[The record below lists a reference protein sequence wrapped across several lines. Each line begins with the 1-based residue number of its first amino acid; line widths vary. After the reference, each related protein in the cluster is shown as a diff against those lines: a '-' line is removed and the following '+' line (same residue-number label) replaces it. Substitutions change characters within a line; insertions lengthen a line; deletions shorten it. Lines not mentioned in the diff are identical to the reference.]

1 MSIAEGQKDD
11 VMSMLSSAFKD
22 KITRNRSILHSI
34 LKTIYLCG
42 KQNIL
47 LRGHTEE
54 KSNLLTTGPK
64 LIKFWLLI
72 CKSPPNARYLSPTMQ
87 NELIAICG
95 RQLQQV
101 IVSECNSANCFS
113 VIADET
119 TDVSTTEQISLCVRY
134 VGVDSDEEMC
144 VKESFLGFAEASS
157 TTGEELAT
165 TIMTK
170 LREYGIVTQAMRG
183 QGYDGAANMA
193 GKFSGVRTRI
203 QTEIPEAYYVHRY
216 AHCLNLAVVKSC
228 QLPIVR
234 NTIDTVKDVSY
245 AFHYSSKR
253 TGRFKTMLQQ
263 ADEEQLDAL
272 DGRRKIK
279 GLCETRWSSRA
290 DALNIFKSAHA
301 LIIDDLGTG
310 GDRNAKQLKLALQ
323 DFGFMVALVV
333 TECVLQYSLALSNL
347 LQRPSIDLVEAASE
361 AETVNSSLRK
371 IRQDDNVWQELYQ
384 DITKLAEKQNVL
396 PSKPRTAGRQQNRD
410 NVPADT
416 PEEYWRRSVY
426 YPLLDHIANELETR
440 LVVPKDR
447 FLAQYLI
454 PSKLASLTPEREL
467 QVFMP
472 FAGDLPNNNFAV
484 YEAEMVMWKCKWQN
498 VTEKPITLIDTL
510 KHAKPELYPN
520 VHRAVKVPLT
530 LPVTSATAKNQNVSA
545 IYDG

>member
-1 MSIAEGQKDD
+1 MA
-11 VMSMLSSAFKD
+11 
-22 KITRNRSILHSI
+22 
-34 LKTIYLCG
+34 
-42 KQNIL
+42 
-47 LRGHTEE
+47 
-54 KSNLLTTGPK
+54 
-64 LIKFWLLI
+64 
-72 CKSPPNARYLSPTMQ
+72 
-87 NELIAICG
+87 
-95 RQLQQV
+95 
-101 IVSECNSANCFS
+101 
-113 VIADET
+113 
-119 TDVSTTEQISLCVRY
+119 
-134 VGVDSDEEMC
+134 
-144 VKESFLGFAEASS
+144 
-157 TTGEELAT
+157 
-165 TIMTK
+165 K

-203 QTEIPEAYYVHRY
+203 QTENPEAYYVHCY

-228 QLPIVR
+228 QLPIVHK
-234 NTIDTVKDVSY
+234 TIDTVKDVAY

-301 LIIDDLGTG
+301 LIIDTLDDLGTG
-310 GDRNAKQLKLALQ
+310 GDRNTMQLKLALQ

-361 AETVNSSLRK
+361 AETVISSLRK

-472 FAGDLPNNNFAV
+472 FAGDLPDNNFAA
-484 YEAEMVMWKCKWQN
+484 YKAEMVRWKCKWQN
-498 VTEKPITLIDTL
+498 VTEKPSTLIDTL
-510 KHAKPELYPN
+510 KHANPELYPN
-520 VHRAVKVPLT
+520 IHRAVKVLLT
-530 LPVTSATAKNQNVSA
+530 MPVTSATAERSFSA
-545 IYDG
+545 LKRIKTYLRYTMVEDRLNGLSLMHVHPEIPLNFDQAINTFAADGNRRIQLIFPY